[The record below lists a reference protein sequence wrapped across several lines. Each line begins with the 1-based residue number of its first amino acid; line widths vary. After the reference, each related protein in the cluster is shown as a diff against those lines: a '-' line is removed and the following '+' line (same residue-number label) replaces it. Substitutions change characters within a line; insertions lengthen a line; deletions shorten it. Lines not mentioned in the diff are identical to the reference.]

1 MPCNVHLFNLRTLS
15 HDKFYTVPDSSALII
30 LNKQSNGDELCNKNT
45 FNCDQF
51 NDKEDIDSSK
61 PNKVNFEL
69 NQPIKIK
76 KVVRTT
82 LTGNDII
89 ESPPLSQP
97 VNEENKNLDMING
110 VEPTDMSS
118 DLKNITSSKPL
129 SALSNLDLETM
140 ALETFKIT
148 F

>member
-51 NDKEDIDSSK
+51 NDKEDIDSSRQ
-61 PNKVNFEL
+61 NKINFEL

-97 VNEENKNLDMING
+97 VNEEHKNVDMING
-110 VEPTDMSS
+110 VEPTDISS
-118 DLKNITSSKPL
+118 DLKNITSSKL
-129 SALSNLDLETM
+129 LNALSNLDLETM
-140 ALETFKIT
+140 ALETFKVI

>member
-1 MPCNVHLFNLRTLS
+1 MS

-30 LNKQSNGDELCNKNT
+30 LNKQSNGDEVCNKNT

-51 NDKEDIDSSK
+51 IDKEEIQSSK
-61 PNKVNFEL
+61 LNKINFEL

-82 LTGNDII
+82 LTGNDVI
-89 ESPPLSQP
+89 ESQPLSQP
-97 VNEENKNLDMING
+97 VNEEHKNLDLMNG

-118 DLKNITSSKPL
+118 DLKNISSSKL
-129 SALSNLDLETM
+129 LTALSNLDLETM

>member
-30 LNKQSNGDELCNKNT
+30 LNEQSNGDELCNKNT

-51 NDKEDIDSSK
+51 NEKEDIDSSK
-61 PNKVNFEL
+61 PTKINFEL

-97 VNEENKNLDMING
+97 VNEENKNLDLING
-110 VEPTDMSS
+110 VEPTDISS
-118 DLKNITSSKPL
+118 DLKNITSSKLPTD
-129 SALSNLDLETM
+129 LSNLDLETM
-140 ALETFKIT
+140 ALETFKII

>member
-61 PNKVNFEL
+61 PNKINLEL

-97 VNEENKNLDMING
+97 VNEGNKNLDLING
-110 VEPTDMSS
+110 VEPTDISS
-118 DLKNITSSKPL
+118 DLKNITSSKLPTD
-129 SALSNLDLETM
+129 LSNLDLETM
-140 ALETFKIT
+140 ALETFKII

>member
-51 NDKEDIDSSK
+51 NEKEDIDSSK
-61 PNKVNFEL
+61 PTKINFEL

-97 VNEENKNLDMING
+97 VNEGNKNLDLING
-110 VEPTDMSS
+110 VEPTDISS
-118 DLKNITSSKPL
+118 DLKNITSSKLPTD
-129 SALSNLDLETM
+129 LSNLDLETM
-140 ALETFKIT
+140 ALETFKII

>member
-1 MPCNVHLFNLRTLS
+1 MS

-51 NDKEDIDSSK
+51 NEKEDIDSSK
-61 PNKVNFEL
+61 PTKINFEL

-97 VNEENKNLDMING
+97 VNEGNKNLDLING
-110 VEPTDMSS
+110 VEPTDISS
-118 DLKNITSSKPL
+118 DLKNITSSKLPTD
-129 SALSNLDLETM
+129 LSNLDLETM
-140 ALETFKIT
+140 ALETFKII